1 MSWIDRLRA
10 RNEPGSGAVARERLK
25 VLVEYDR
32 SRLAPGAL
40 EEIRREIVEII
51 SRYVAV
57 EADDVV
63 VTLEQGSRIVAQVPI
78 GSQTRSVGGSAAART
93 VEP

>member
-1 MSWIDRLRA
+1 MSWIDRLRGK
-10 RNEPGSGAVARERLK
+10 NEPASGHVARERLK

-32 SRLAPGAL
+32 TRLAPGAL
-40 EEIRREIVEII
+40 DEIRREIVEVI

-57 EADDVV
+57 ETDDVI
-63 VTLEQGSRIVAQVPI
+63 VTLEQGTRIVAQVPI
-78 GSQTRSVGGSAAART
+78 GDRTRNVTSSATAGA